1 MQYSK
6 NLKLNLPERNDQYN
20 LDHWNENTNNLD
32 ELVYQNQLDVSQ
44 NKNDISKIF
53 NGLDTKNVNDT
64 NSVYY
69 KLMKL
74 IYPVG
79 SLYWSSNNTNPSQLF
94 GGTWSQIKDKF
105 ILSAGDTY
113 KNNDIGGSATVT
125 LTVNQIPSHTHTGPS
140 HSHSFT
146 PAGTV
151 SSHSHTMSHTHS
163 FTTSS
168 NGSHNHRALVY
179 TGESRQDIGNM
190 YGYNTDSSSAGNY
203 WCIMGQTSDAPWDGS
218 DDTSVVNT
226 VNKKTAGYAR
236 YANWGAKRNNS
247 YKREIIE
254 PTGSHTHTGTTGPAS
269 SSKTE
274 NTQPTFTGTAG
285 TTGTSGAG
293 NTGATGS
300 SQPHNNMPPYIVK
313 YCWERT
319 N

>member
-53 NGLDTKNVNDT
+53 NGLDTKNVNDI

-74 IYPVG
+74 VYPVG

-140 HSHSFT
+140 HTHSFT
-146 PAGTV
+146 PSGTV
-151 SSHSHTMSHTHS
+151 SSHRHTMSHTHT
-163 FTTSS
+163 FTTASS
-168 NGSHNHRALVY
+168 GSHNHRALVY
-179 TGESRQDIGNM
+179 TGEVRQGIEYM
-190 YGYNTDSSSAGNY
+190 YAHNSNSDHIGNY
-203 WCIMGQTSDAPWDGS
+203 WCIAGQSSDSPWDAP

-226 VNKKTAGYAR
+226 TDNKTAGYAR
-236 YANWGAKRNNS
+236 YANWGSKRNNS

-254 PTGSHTHTGTTGPAS
+254 SAGAHTHTGTTNEAS
-269 SSKTE
+269 SSKTVE
-274 NTQPTFTGTAG
+274 ATPTFTGTAG
-285 TTGTSGAG
+285 TTGPAGTG

-300 SQPHNNMPPYIVK
+300 SQSHNNMPPYIVK

>member
-44 NKNDISKIF
+44 NKNDISTIF

-79 SLYWSSNNTNPSQLF
+79 CLYWSSNLSDPSTLF
-94 GGTWSQIKDKF
+94 GGTWVRIKDKF

-125 LTVNQIPSHTHTGPS
+125 LNINQIPSHTHTGPS
-140 HSHSFT
+140 HTHSFT
-146 PAGTV
+146 PSGTV

-163 FTTSS
+163 FTTGSS
-168 NGSHNHRALVY
+168 GSHNHRALVY
-179 TGESRQDIGNM
+179 TGESRQDIENM
-190 YGYNTDSSSAGNY
+190 YGYNTDSGAPGNY
-203 WCIMGQTSDAPWDGS
+203 WCLAGQASDNPWDGS

-226 VNKKTAGYAR
+226 QTKKSAGYAR

-247 YKREIIE
+247 FKREIIE
-254 PTGSHTHTGTTGPAS
+254 RVSSHTHTGTTGGAS
-269 SSKTE
+269 SSNTGA
-274 NTQPTFTGTAG
+274 TQPTFTGKAG
-285 TTGTSGAG
+285 TTGAAGTG

-300 SQPHNNMPPYIVK
+300 SLSHNNMPPYIVK